1 VVPSSTTP
9 APTRAQWLKQLPLF
23 AGADL
28 ASLELFAGAMQER
41 AYAPGEVL
49 CKQGEHGGVV
59 FLIAEG
65 DVEIRI
71 EHDGRLV
78 GTDKIAAGT
87 CVGEMAVLTGQ
98 PRSATVVGGP
108 AGARVL
114 VIPGTQF
121 RNLLLIQPAV
131 GVHMLGVMSQRL
143 RGNMLRQRSAEL
155 ARQADELTQS
165 KAAAEAANRAKSE
178 FLAGISHEIRTPLGG
193 IIGLT
198 ELVLDTPL
206 TPMQRDYLT
215 MVRESGETL
224 LALINDILDFSKIEA
239 GRLELEAAP
248 FPLRERLG
256 DMLKPLAIRA
266 ERKGVELAFRVQT
279 DVPDALV
286 GDVNRLRQILANLVG
301 NAIKFTERGAIVV
314 EVARE
319 SRQDDSAVLDSAV
332 LRFSVRDT
340 GVGIPQEKIA
350 SLFQPYAQADASIA
364 RRYGGT
370 GLGLSISMRLAEL
383 MGGRIWAESTLG
395 QGSTFHFTA
404 SFGVEPSVAD
414 VAAGERRAVLQGQ
427 RALVVSDSATTR
439 EILTEMLRE
448 TGLDVEA
455 VTGQAFQPDSG
466 SRAGK
471 PDLPFV
477 FIDAKLPD
485 SFDLAKEF
493 AQSARKPP
501 GAASSTAI
509 MLVTGDRPAD
519 MTRCDELGLRYLLKP
534 VTHSELADVLCAAP
548 PLDEHACE
556 GQPSARTAKPR
567 RILLAEDN
575 IVNQK
580 LAVAL
585 LEKAGHS
592 VVVANNGREAV
603 AATMAQPFD
612 VILMDVMMPE
622 LDGLEATAAI
632 RQRERHSGGRIP
644 IVAMTAH
651 AFEEESKRCRAA
663 GMDAFVTKPIRP
675 RQLFD
680 IIDALESGGPATT
693 PAAPASEAADVD
705 WPAAL
710 ERVGGSAQLLAE
722 LVALLRQECPRLVA
736 DLRAALA
743 ARDASGLRLTAHT
756 LKGSLSILGKAPALR
771 HAHDLEEYG
780 KAADF
785 DKAAARLPDLE
796 TEMRRLLAA
805 MDQHSLPAA
814 G

>member
-1 VVPSSTTP
+1 VVPSTTTP
-9 APTRAQWLKQLPLF
+9 AAQRAQWLKELPLF
-23 AGADL
+23 TGADF
-28 ASLELFAGAMQER
+28 ASLELFAGAMEER
-41 AYAPGEVL
+41 RYAPGDVL
-49 CKQGEHGGVV
+49 CRQGEHGGVV
-59 FLIAEG
+59 FLVAEG

-78 GTDKIAAGT
+78 ATDKIAAGS

-108 AGARVL
+108 GGARVL
-114 VIPGTQF
+114 IIPGTQF

-143 RGNMLRQRSAEL
+143 RGQELRKRSAEL
-155 ARQADELTQS
+155 ARHADELTQS

-178 FLAGISHEIRTPLGG
+178 FLAGISHEIRTPLNG

-206 TPMQRDYLT
+206 TPMQRDYLS

-239 GRLELEAAP
+239 GRLELESAP
-248 FPLRERLG
+248 FRLRDRLG

-266 ERKGVELAFRVQT
+266 ERKGVELAFRVGR
-279 DVPDALV
+279 DVPNALA
-286 GDVNRLRQILANLVG
+286 GDVNRLRQIIVNLVG
-301 NAIKFTERGAIVV
+301 NAIKFTERGEIVI
-314 EVARE
+314 EVQRE
-319 SRQDDSAVLDSAV
+319 TDGADGAV
-332 LRFSVRDT
+332 LRCSVRDT

-350 SLFQPYAQADASIA
+350 SLFQPYTQADASIA

-370 GLGLSISMRLAEL
+370 GLGLSISMKLVQL

-404 SFGVEPSVAD
+404 RFGVEPAAD
-414 VAAGERRAVLQGQ
+414 DAARDDRRAKLQGA
-427 RALVVSDSATTR
+427 RAEVVSDSATTR
-439 EILTEMLRE
+439 AFLVEMLE
-448 TGLDVEA
+448 ELGVPA
-455 VTGQAFQPDSG
+455 VGRAFQPDSF
-466 SRAGK
+466 K
-471 PDLPFV
+471 QQLEPDLRFA
-477 FIDAKLPD
+477 FIDAKLAH
-485 SFDLAKEF
+485 SFDIATKI
-493 AQSARKPP
+493 
-501 GAASSTAI
+501 AAGPSGVI
-509 MLVTGDRPAD
+509 VVNLVTGDRPAD

-534 VTHSELADVLCAAP
+534 VTHAELMDVLCAEPSP
-548 PLDEHACE
+548 PE
-556 GQPSARTAKPR
+556 SATAESPKATSSFAPR

-592 VVVANNGREAV
+592 VVIASNGREAL
-603 AATMAQPFD
+603 AASMAQPFD

-632 RQRERHSGGRIP
+632 RQRERQTGGRIP

-651 AFEEESKRCRAA
+651 AFEEESKRCLDA

-675 RQLFD
+675 GQLFA
-680 IIDALESGGPATT
+680 IIESLTSSAASAPSAPSAPTAPAAADS
-693 PAAPASEAADVD
+693 PAAPAEID
-705 WPAAL
+705 WPATL
-710 ERVGGSAQLLAE
+710 ERVGGNAELLAE

-736 DLRAALA
+736 DLAAALT
-743 ARDASGLRLTAHT
+743 ARDASGIRLAAHT
-756 LKGSLSILGKAPALR
+756 LKGSLSILGVAPALKA
-771 HAHDLEEYG
+771 AHEIEDCA
-780 KAADF
+780 KQADF
-785 DKAAARLPDLE
+785 DKAAALLPEVE
-796 TEMRRLLAA
+796 TNVHALCAALAA
-805 MDQHSLPAA
+805 SQ
-814 G
+814 